1 MSKQTNKK
9 TATRL
14 LLVAVAMFGFGYAL
28 VPLYDLLCDVTGLNG
43 KTQRAD
49 IADTKNQKV
58 ISERLVKVEF
68 TTMVNTNLPWKFKA
82 LQNKVSV
89 HPGEM
94 TTIKF
99 QVKNLTNEVIT
110 GQAIPSVAPSK
121 AAKHFRKIECFCF
134 TQQTLQ
140 PGEEKE
146 MAVQFVVDSKL
157 APEIDTITLAYTFFN
172 SAKYIKTGKTD
183 TGSIKKQP
191 VSIAA
196 NNSK

>member
-1 MSKQTNKK
+1 MSKQANKK

-14 LLVAVAMFGFGYAL
+14 LIVAVAMFGFGYAL

-49 IADTKNQKV
+49 VNETKNQKI
-58 ISERLVKVEF
+58 ISDRLVKVEF

-89 HPGEM
+89 HPGEF
-94 TTIKF
+94 TTVKF
-99 QVKNLTNEVIT
+99 LVRNMTNEIIT

-121 AAKHFRKIECFCF
+121 AAKHFKKIECFCF
-134 TQQTLQ
+134 TQQVLQ

-172 SAKYIKTGKTD
+172 SNKNIKTGKAN
-183 TGSIKKQP
+183 TGLIKRQP
-191 VSIAA
+191 VSVVA
-196 NNSK
+196 NNLK

>member
-1 MSKQTNKK
+1 MSQETNKK
-9 TATRL
+9 TAGRL

-43 KTQRAD
+43 KTQRAEL
-49 IADTKNQKV
+49 AQTKNQKI
-58 ISERLVKVEF
+58 ISDRLVKVEF

-82 LQNKVSV
+82 LQGKISV

-94 TTIKF
+94 TTVKF
-99 QVKNLTNEVIT
+99 LAKNMTNEVVT
-110 GQAIPSVAPSK
+110 GQAVPSVAPSK
-121 AAKHFRKIECFCF
+121 AANHFKKIECFCF

-172 SAKYIKTGKTD
+172 SAKEMKTG
-183 TGSIKKQP
+183 
-191 VSIAA
+191 
-196 NNSK
+196 SKEMQHVHVVAKDSK

>member
-89 HPGEM
+89 HPGELTTVKFLVRNM
-94 TTIKF
+94 TDMA
-99 QVKNLTNEVIT
+99 IT

>member
-1 MSKQTNKK
+1 MSQQTNKK
-9 TATRL
+9 TAGRL

-43 KTQRAD
+43 KTQRAEL
-49 IADTKNQKV
+49 AETKNQKI
-58 ISERLVKVEF
+58 ISDRLVKVEF
-68 TTMVNTNLPWKFKA
+68 TTMVNTNLPWQFKA
-82 LQNKVSV
+82 LQGKISV

-94 TTIKF
+94 TTVKF
-99 QVKNLTNEVIT
+99 LAKNLTNEVVT
-110 GQAIPSVAPSK
+110 GQAVPSVAPSK
-121 AAKHFRKIECFCF
+121 AANHFKKIECFCF

-172 SAKYIKTGKTD
+172 SAKEMKTG
-183 TGSIKKQP
+183 
-191 VSIAA
+191 
-196 NNSK
+196 SKEIQHVHVVAKDSK